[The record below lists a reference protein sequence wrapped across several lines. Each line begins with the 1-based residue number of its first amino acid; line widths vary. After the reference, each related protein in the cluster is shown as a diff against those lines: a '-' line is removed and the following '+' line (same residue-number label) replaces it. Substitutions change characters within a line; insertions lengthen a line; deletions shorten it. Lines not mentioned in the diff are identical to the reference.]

1 MIPKVIHYCWFGG
14 KPLPDDVQKCIVS
27 WKKKLPDYEIK
38 EWNESNFNFKD
49 NLYAREA
56 YNHKKWAFVADY
68 ARIYVLVKYGGIYLD
83 TDVEVI
89 KSMDSLLQY
98 KAFCCFQESKDL
110 CTAVLGCESNF
121 EMFEEWLKLY
131 DELEY
136 NDSQPNV
143 IPFTRLCQKYGLKLN
158 NQQQT
163 IEGLEVFP
171 SDYFSPKNYR
181 TNETILTSNTYTIHH
196 FHETWRSPL
205 EKRMH
210 RRDAKLTR
218 RYGPVFGHV
227 FANIINLPV
236 RIYNAIKK
244 RGIIGEF
251 RYFISKFYK

>member
-49 NLYAREA
+49 N
-56 YNHKKWAFVADY
+56 
-68 ARIYVLVKYGGIYLD
+68 LD

-181 TNETILTSNTYTIHH
+181 TNETILTLNTYTIHH

-218 RYGPVFGHV
+218 KYGPVFGHV